1 MTTTEQ
7 ARGEYSPDG
16 SMDGVRVTTLRPTPL
31 LNTTTEPVDVLTIE
45 TDAIRNHCGETDD
58 EREYEEA
65 GVIPADMYI
74 GHFGVSSVY
83 DGGRVSIHVERQSL
97 PPTRSGAC
105 D

>member
-1 MTTTEQ
+1 MVTTEQ

-16 SMDGVRVTTLRPTPL
+16 SMEPRLTTPRPTPFL
-31 LNTTTEPVDVLTIE
+31 STKTEPVDVLTIE

-58 EREYEEA
+58 EREYEDA

-83 DGGRVSIHVERQSL
+83 DGGRVSIHVERQ
-97 PPTRSGAC
+97 AC